1 MDLIAW
7 ILDPAAYERE
17 ISNAYWDLI
26 FAAVQNYSN
35 YLTQIGYP
43 PPPR

>member
-7 ILDPAAYERE
+7 ILDPVSYQQE
-17 ISNAYWDLI
+17 ISDAYWGAI
-26 FAAVQNYSN
+26 YGAVNNYSN

-43 PPPR
+43 PR